1 VITLKEKTA
10 MTRTDARDHQT
21 QMAVE
26 TGQAP
31 AAVARLLE
39 ANRAICQR
47 LAERFVATPPRLMAT
62 CARGSSDHAAT
73 YGKYMIETS
82 LGVPVL
88 SAAPSIGSVYGR
100 PMALDDSLFILISQ
114 SGQSPDLVAN
124 ARWAKQNGAVVI
136 ALLNVVDSPVGD
148 AADEVVPL
156 HAGPETSVAATKSY
170 IAALAALAQLTA
182 YLSDNQQLQEA
193 LELLPAQLEQAAGLD
208 WDQAVAPLAS
218 ADDLLVVGRGLGFGI
233 AQEAALKFK
242 ETASI
247 HAEAFSA
254 AELMHG
260 PLALVRDGYPVL
272 AFSQADETREPLR
285 QLVDTLRGKGAKVF
299 TAEAGA
305 PAPLRLPVVA
315 DMHPATA
322 PIAMIQS
329 FYGLANKVALA
340 RGFDPDHPP
349 HLKKVTET
357 R

>member
-148 AADEVVPL
+148 AADEVGCYL
-156 HAGPETSVAATKSY
+156 ATLGREDGVAAG
-170 IAALAALAQLTA
+170 
-182 YLSDNQQLQEA
+182 EF
-193 LELLPAQLEQAAGLD
+193 E
-208 WDQAVAPLAS
+208 
-218 ADDLLVVGRGLGFGI
+218 
-233 AQEAALKFK
+233 
-242 ETASI
+242 
-247 HAEAFSA
+247 
-254 AELMHG
+254 
-260 PLALVRDGYPVL
+260 
-272 AFSQADETREPLR
+272 
-285 QLVDTLRGKGAKVF
+285 
-299 TAEAGA
+299 
-305 PAPLRLPVVA
+305 
-315 DMHPATA
+315 
-322 PIAMIQS
+322 
-329 FYGLANKVALA
+329 
-340 RGFDPDHPP
+340 
-349 HLKKVTET
+349 
-357 R
+357 

>member
-1 VITLKEKTA
+1 
-10 MTRTDARDHQT
+10 MTRTDARDAQT

-31 AAVARLLE
+31 AAVTRLLA
-39 ANRAICQR
+39 ANRTICQR
-47 LAERFVATPPRLMAT
+47 LAARFAGAPPRLVAT

-73 YGKYMIETS
+73 YGKYLIETS
-82 LGVPVL
+82 LGIPVM

-100 PMALDDSLFILISQ
+100 RMALESSLFVIISQ

-124 ARWAKQNGAVVI
+124 ARWAKQNGALVI

-148 AADEVVPL
+148 AADEVLPL

-170 IAALAALAQLTA
+170 ITALSAIAQLTSH
-182 YLSDNQQLQEA
+182 LSGDKQLQEA
-193 LELLPAQLEQAAGLD
+193 LGPLAAQLEQAAGLD
-208 WDQAVAPLAS
+208 WDQAVAPLAG
-218 ADDLLVVGRGLGFGI
+218 AHDILVVGRGLGFGI

-260 PLALVRDGYPVL
+260 PLALVREGYPVL
-272 AFSQADETREPLR
+272 AFSQADETREALR
-285 QLVDTLRGKGAKVF
+285 QLVETLRGKGAMAF

-305 PAPLRLPVVA
+305 PAPLRLPVVP

-322 PIAMIQS
+322 PIAMVQS

-349 HLKKVTET
+349 HLTKVTET